1 MRPVIIEDLYTA
13 GGYIN
18 LPAVLNLGYKYTII
32 ISLRGGGKTYGCLK
46 YMIDTGEKFMYFR
59 RNDRSLKLAIS
70 PDFHIFRE
78 LDEDQGRNIQPL
90 QVPKIGIGK
99 FMEDGETIGYAA
111 NLSTFAS
118 IRSIGNVRS
127 LGLKWLVF
135 DEFIPQSDEVRRY
148 DLFDAWSNAEETLVR
163 NTELEGYEVRRL
175 LMANTDTIRGDI
187 VAGYR
192 IGDAYMLMQEGGVE
206 ALEYSP
212 DMLLLRPGC
221 AELAAKKADTA
232 LYRVT
237 SGSDFSEVALKA
249 NFLIEDRPHIKR
261 KNLQEY
267 RAIAAVGGI
276 CVYKHKSRAE
286 WYVSETVAGKPKIY
300 KPGEIDRARYMR
312 ENTAIW
318 LAHLRNKVYYET
330 LQAQTL
336 FLKIYDL

>member
-1 MRPVIIEDLYTA
+1 MRPIEIKDLYTA

-18 LPAVLNLGYKYTII
+18 MPAVLDLGYKYTVI
-32 ISLRGGGKTYGCLK
+32 ISLRGGGKTYGCLD
-46 YMIDTGEKFMYFR
+46 YMLDRKERFFYFR

-70 PDFHIFRE
+70 RDFHIYRE
-78 LDEDQGRNIQPL
+78 LNENTGHNVQPMK
-90 QVPKIGIGK
+90 VPEIGIGK
-99 FMEDGETIGYAA
+99 FIEDEETIAYCA

-118 IRSIGNVRS
+118 IRSIGNVKA
-127 LGLKWLVF
+127 LGIKWLVF

-175 LMANTDTIRGDI
+175 LMANADTIRGDI

-192 IGDAYMLMQEGGVE
+192 IGDAFMLMQEGGIE
-206 ALEYSP
+206 ALEFSE

-221 AELAAKKADTA
+221 AELTAKKADTA

-267 RAIAAVGGI
+267 RAIAAVNGVCI
-276 CVYKHKSRAE
+276 YKHKSRAE

-312 ENTAIW
+312 ENVPVW
-318 LAHLRNKVYYET
+318 MAHLRNKIYYES

-336 FLKIYDL
+336 FLRIYDL